1 MIFMMNSIRKNVK
14 WIVFFISLVL
24 FLFIAE
30 DVFTKEIMDMDA
42 LGYGF
47 ISSFISDGATLVMK
61 FITYFGSAY
70 VLIPLTALLFVL
82 TKNKKLN
89 ILIGSN
95 LLLVTFLNQFLK
107 IVFQRPRPEEYR
119 LISES
124 GYSFPS
130 GHSMVSMAF
139 YGLLIYIV
147 YRYVKN
153 VYVKYGLMVI
163 LFMLILFIGISRI
176 YLGVHYT
183 SDVMGGFLL
192 SISYLIVFI
201 IVTNKFINC
210 E

>member
-1 MIFMMNSIRKNVK
+1 MMNFIGKNVK
-14 WIVFFISLVL
+14 GIIFFVSLVL

-30 DVFTKEIMDMDA
+30 DIFAKEILRMDT
-42 LGYGF
+42 LGYEV
-47 ISSFISDGATLVMK
+47 ISSFISDNVTSFMK

-70 VLIPLTALLFVL
+70 VLIPLTALLFIL
-82 TKNKKLN
+82 TKNKKLH
-89 ILIGSN
+89 ILIVSN
-95 LLLVTFLNQFLK
+95 LILVTFLNQFLK
-107 IVFQRPRPEEYR
+107 FFFQRPRPEEYR

-130 GHSMVSMAF
+130 GHAMVSMAF

-147 YRYVKN
+147 YKYVKN
-153 VYVKYGLMVI
+153 VYLKYGLMVI

-183 SDVMGGFLL
+183 SDVLGGYLL
-192 SISYLIVFI
+192 SICYLTVFTMI
-201 IVTNKFINC
+201 MGKYYNS

>member
-47 ISSFISDGATLVMK
+47 ISLFISDRATSVMK

-70 VLIPLTALLFVL
+70 VLIPLTVLLFVL

-201 IVTNKFINC
+201 RVTDKFINC

>member
-1 MIFMMNSIRKNVK
+1 MIFMMNFIGKNVK
-14 WIVFFISLVL
+14 GIIFFVSLVL

-30 DVFTKEIMDMDA
+30 DIFAKEILRMDT
-42 LGYGF
+42 LGYEV
-47 ISSFISDGATLVMK
+47 ISSFISDNVTSCMK

-70 VLIPLTALLFVL
+70 VLIPLTALLFIL
-82 TKNKKLN
+82 TKNKKLH
-89 ILIGSN
+89 ILIVSN
-95 LLLVTFLNQFLK
+95 LILVTFLNQFLK
-107 IVFQRPRPEEYR
+107 FFFQRPRPEEYR

-130 GHSMVSMAF
+130 GHAMVSMAF

-147 YRYVKN
+147 DKYVKN
-153 VYVKYGLMVI
+153 VYLKYGLMVI

-183 SDVMGGFLL
+183 SDVLGGYLL
-192 SISYLIVFI
+192 SICYLTVFTMI
-201 IVTNKFINC
+201 MGKYTNS

>member
-47 ISSFISDGATLVMK
+47 ISSFISDGATSVMK

-70 VLIPLTALLFVL
+70 VFIPLTVL
-82 TKNKKLN
+82 VFIITKNKKLN

-95 LLLVTFLNQFLK
+95 LLLITFLNQFLK

-201 IVTNKFINC
+201 RVTDKFINC

>member
-163 LFMLILFIGISRI
+163 LFMLILFICISRI

>member
-1 MIFMMNSIRKNVK
+1 MIFMMSFIGKNVK
-14 WIVFFISLVL
+14 GIVFFVSLVL
-24 FLFIAE
+24 FLLIAE
-30 DVFTKEIMDMDA
+30 NIFTKEILSMDT
-42 LGYGF
+42 LGYSF
-47 ISSFISDGATLVMK
+47 ISSFISDNVTVFMK

-70 VLIPLTALLFVL
+70 VLIPLTVLLFII
-82 TKNKKLN
+82 TKNKKLH

-95 LLLVTFLNQFLK
+95 LILVTFLNQFLK
-107 IVFQRPRPEEYR
+107 FFFQRPRPEEYR
-119 LISES
+119 FISES

-147 YRYVKN
+147 YGYVKN
-153 VYVKYGLMVI
+153 VYLKYGLMVI

-183 SDVMGGFLL
+183 SDVLGGFLL
-192 SISYLIVFI
+192 SICYLIVFTK
-201 IVTNKFINC
+201 VMNKYTTR

>member
-95 LLLVTFLNQFLK
+95 LLLVTFFNQFLK

-201 IVTNKFINC
+201 RVTNKFINC

>member
-1 MIFMMNSIRKNVK
+1 MMNSIRKNVK

-201 IVTNKFINC
+201 RVTDKFINC

>member
-30 DVFTKEIMDMDA
+30 DVFTKEIMSMDA
-42 LGYGF
+42 LGYEV
-47 ISSFISDGATLVMK
+47 ISSFISDGATSFMK

-95 LLLVTFLNQFLK
+95 LILVTFLNQFLK
-107 IVFQRPRPEEYR
+107 FVFQRPRPEEYR

-153 VYVKYGLMVI
+153 VYLRYGLMVI
-163 LFMLILFIGISRI
+163 LFILILFIGISRI

-183 SDVMGGFLL
+183 SDVLGGFLL

-201 IVTNKFINC
+201 RVMGKSLNC

>member
-1 MIFMMNSIRKNVK
+1 MIFMMNFIGKNVK
-14 WIVFFISLVL
+14 WIVFFVSLVL

-30 DVFTKEIMDMDA
+30 NIFTKEILSMDT
-42 LGYGF
+42 LGYEV
-47 ISSFISDGATLVMK
+47 ISSFISDNVTSFMK

-70 VLIPLTALLFVL
+70 VLIPFTALLFIL
-82 TKNKKLN
+82 TKNKKLH
-89 ILIGSN
+89 ILIVSN
-95 LLLVTFLNQFLK
+95 LILVTFLNQFLK
-107 IVFQRPRPEEYR
+107 FFFQRPRPEEYR
-119 LISES
+119 FISES

-130 GHSMVSMAF
+130 GHAMVSMAF

-153 VYVKYGLMVI
+153 VYLKYGLMVI

-183 SDVMGGFLL
+183 SDVLGGYLL
-192 SISYLIVFI
+192 SICYLTVFTM
-201 IVTNKFINC
+201 VMGKYSNS

>member
-1 MIFMMNSIRKNVK
+1 MMNSIRKNVK

-47 ISSFISDGATLVMK
+47 ISSFISDEATSVMK

-201 IVTNKFINC
+201 RVTDKFVNC

>member
-1 MIFMMNSIRKNVK
+1 MIFMMNFIGKNVK
-14 WIVFFISLVL
+14 GIVFFVSLVL

-30 DVFTKEIMDMDA
+30 NIFTKEILSMDT
-42 LGYGF
+42 LGYEV
-47 ISSFISDGATLVMK
+47 IASFISDNVTSFMK

-70 VLIPLTALLFVL
+70 VLIPFTALLFIL
-82 TKNKKLN
+82 TKNKKLH
-89 ILIGSN
+89 ILIVSN
-95 LLLVTFLNQFLK
+95 LILVTFLNQFLK
-107 IVFQRPRPEEYR
+107 FFFQRPRPEEYR

-130 GHSMVSMAF
+130 GHAMVSMAF

-153 VYVKYGLMVI
+153 VYLKYGLMVI

-183 SDVMGGFLL
+183 SDVLGVFLL
-192 SISYLIVFI
+192 SICYLTAFI
-201 IVTNKFINC
+201 KVMGKYTNS

>member
-1 MIFMMNSIRKNVK
+1 MMNSIRKNVK

-201 IVTNKFINC
+201 RVTNKFINC

>member
-1 MIFMMNSIRKNVK
+1 MMNSIRKNVK

-70 VLIPLTALLFVL
+70 VLIPLTVLLFVL

-201 IVTNKFINC
+201 RVTDKFINC

>member
-1 MIFMMNSIRKNVK
+1 MMNSIRKNIK

-70 VLIPLTALLFVL
+70 VLIPLTVLLFVL

-201 IVTNKFINC
+201 RVTDKFINC

>member
-1 MIFMMNSIRKNVK
+1 MIFMMNFIGKNVK
-14 WIVFFISLVL
+14 GIIFFVSLVL

-30 DVFTKEIMDMDA
+30 DIFAKEILSMDT
-42 LGYGF
+42 LGYEV
-47 ISSFISDGATLVMK
+47 ISSFISDNVTSFMK

-70 VLIPLTALLFVL
+70 VLIPLTALLFIL
-82 TKNKKLN
+82 TKNKKLH
-89 ILIGSN
+89 ILIVSN
-95 LLLVTFLNQFLK
+95 LILVTFLNQFLK
-107 IVFQRPRPEEYR
+107 FFFQRPRPEEYR

-130 GHSMVSMAF
+130 GHAMVSMAF

-147 YRYVKN
+147 YKYVKN
-153 VYVKYGLMVI
+153 VYLKYGLMVI

-183 SDVMGGFLL
+183 SDVLGGYLL
-192 SISYLIVFI
+192 SICYLTVFTM
-201 IVTNKFINC
+201 VMGKYSNS